1 MTDGYSAWTG
11 DFTQQCVKRRQARD
25 GGVKIEPR
33 ADIIGPQEEPLIYHR
48 EVLPISAVFRL
59 RYLQTLMQRVG
70 QRIKDDR

>member
-1 MTDGYSAWTG
+1 M
-11 DFTQQCVKRRQARD
+11 
-25 GGVKIEPR
+25 GVKIEPR